1 VLTNQAR
8 IEELSARKQ
17 ELEQQAQMLEVERDE
32 LDPYLEA
39 ERDRYYFLDTESRVL
54 RDQAT
59 QLGNEVADLIG
70 QEDRT

>member
-1 VLTNQAR
+1 MDANQAR
-8 IEELSARKQ
+8 IAELSARKQ

-32 LDPYLEA
+32 LNPYLQA
-39 ERDRYYFLDTESRVL
+39 ERDRYLFLDAESRVL

-59 QLGNEVADLIG
+59 QLGNELADLIE

>member
-1 VLTNQAR
+1 VDATQAR
-8 IEELSARKQ
+8 IDELSARKE

-39 ERDRYYFLDTESRVL
+39 ERDRYYFLDAESRVL

-59 QLGNEVADLIG
+59 QLGNEAADLIG